1 MAGVLE
7 PGGQVPKPLSKPKGV
22 GRPNMSPVAS
32 TKRINSYVLNF
43 DEQVAAAQNLPG
55 FQQSWEYGG
64 QEINENI
71 VLSDASKEAYGRD
84 IYLQYLDPS
93 FANKKY
99 LFQEEGNGIYGGGD
113 YDGIQTPAQGEYDI
127 PTSTSNFKRPRT
139 LAAGYDA
146 STETV
151 TVVFR
156 DGTFYNYYG
165 ISSGTWK
172 TFRESYSK
180 GPLLNGGDTPN
191 KKKGTLDGLLLRE
204 CSARGEADLSQM
216 GEEAKNFFVT
226 VARSAQISLRKSRL
240 SPKRKSEGFTSIG
253 SQSRASY
260 QRERRA
266 SKRAQ
271 QQQAVATNINAAK
284 AKNPAA
290 NRGKNPYKG

>member
-32 TKRINSYVLNF
+32 TKRLNSYALNF
-43 DEQVAAAQNLPG
+43 DEQVAAAQKLPG

-93 FANKKY
+93 FSNKKY
-99 LFQEEGNGIYGGGD
+99 LFQEEGQGVVEGN
-113 YDGIQTPAQGEYDI
+113 YDGVQTPAVGEYDI

-139 LAAGYDA
+139 LAAGYDRN
-146 STETV
+146 EGTV

-165 ISSGTWK
+165 ISPGTWS
-172 TFRESYSK
+172 TFKESYSK
-180 GPLLNGGDTPN
+180 GPLLNGGNTER
-191 KKKGTLDGLLLRE
+191 KKAGTQDGLLLRE
-204 CSARGEADLSQM
+204 CTARGEADLSQM

-226 VARSAQISLRKSRL
+226 VARSAQISLRKSRASNL
-240 SPKRKSEGFTSIG
+240 RKSQGFTTLG
-253 SQSRASY
+253 SQSKSGA

-266 SKRAQ
+266 KQRAQ
-271 QQQAVATNINAAK
+271 KQQQVATNIGANK
-284 AKNPAA
+284 AKNPSA